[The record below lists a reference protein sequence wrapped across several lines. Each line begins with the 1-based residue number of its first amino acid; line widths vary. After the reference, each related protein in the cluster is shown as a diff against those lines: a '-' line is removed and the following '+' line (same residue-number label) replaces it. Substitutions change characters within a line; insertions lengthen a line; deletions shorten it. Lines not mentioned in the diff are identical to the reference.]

1 MAEIVIIAV
10 LFTGA
15 AALGIKY
22 LRMKQDIYDFGTYLD
37 ECLDQMIAGKEM
49 RRMDESEESMWG
61 RTYDKLKKLDYIWKK
76 QNQKN
81 IEEKKQM
88 KELISD
94 ISHQTRTPSANMK
107 LYLEILTREDLTEEE
122 RRQFLRKI
130 QLQEGKLEFLMES
143 LVKMSRLETGV
154 LTLHMELQ
162 PFYETL
168 ARAVAA
174 IVPKA
179 EKKEIM
185 IYVDC
190 AETLL
195 LCHDRKWTEEA
206 VFNLLD
212 NAVKYTEPGGEIS
225 ISAKEQEIYTK
236 ISIRD
241 TGKGIEQSRQAEI
254 FQRFYREPEVSQ
266 KEGIGIG
273 LYLTRKIITVQNG
286 YIEVHSEPGK
296 GAEFQIYL
304 PRKEL

>member
-1 MAEIVIIAV
+1 
-10 LFTGA
+10 
-15 AALGIKY
+15 
-22 LRMKQDIYDFGTYLD
+22 
-37 ECLDQMIAGKEM
+37 
-49 RRMDESEESMWG
+49 
-61 RTYDKLKKLDYIWKK
+61 
-76 QNQKN
+76 
-81 IEEKKQM
+81 
-88 KELISD
+88 
-94 ISHQTRTPSANMK
+94 
-107 LYLEILTREDLTEEE
+107 
-122 RRQFLRKI
+122 
-130 QLQEGKLEFLMES
+130 MES

-168 ARAVAA
+168 VRAVAA

-179 EKKEIM
+179 EKKKIM

>member
-1 MAEIVIIAV
+1 MAEIMIITV
-10 LFTGA
+10 LFMI
-15 AALGIKY
+15 LGVLGMKY
-22 LRMKQDIYDFGTYLD
+22 LRLKRDIYDFGTYLD
-37 ECLDQMIAGKEM
+37 ECLDRMTAGKEI
-49 RRMDESEESMWG
+49 RQMDESEESMWG
-61 RTYDKLKKLDYIWKK
+61 RTYDKLKKMDYIWKK

-81 IEEKKQM
+81 MEEKKQM

-94 ISHQTRTPSANMK
+94 ISHQSRTPAANMK
-107 LYLEILTREDLTEEE
+107 LYLEILARKDLTEEE
-122 RRQFLRKI
+122 RQQFLQKI
-130 QLQEGKLEFLMES
+130 QLQEEKLEFLMES

-168 ARAVAA
+168 GGAVAA

-179 EKKEIM
+179 EKKKIG

-190 AETLL
+190 DETIMLY
-195 LCHDRKWTEEA
+195 HDRKWTEEA

-212 NAVKYTEPGGEIS
+212 NAVKYTEPGGEIC
-225 ISAKEQEIYTK
+225 ILAKEQEIYTK
-236 ISIRD
+236 ISICD

-273 LYLTRKIITVQNG
+273 LYLARKIITVQNG

-296 GAEFQIYL
+296 GSEFQIYL